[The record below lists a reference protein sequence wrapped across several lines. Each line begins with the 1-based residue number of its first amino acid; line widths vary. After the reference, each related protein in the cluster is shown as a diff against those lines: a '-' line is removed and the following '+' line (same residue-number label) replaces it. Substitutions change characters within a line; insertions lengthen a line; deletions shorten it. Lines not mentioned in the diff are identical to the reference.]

1 MFQQREKF
9 EQEKNELK
17 TQLESEVTQLQES
30 LQKLQKVRMHVG
42 RHWTCLSVVAQEA
55 QRWIKTA

>member
-30 LQKLQKVRMHVG
+30 LQKLQKVCMHA
-42 RHWTCLSVVAQEA
+42 LM
-55 QRWIKTA
+55 